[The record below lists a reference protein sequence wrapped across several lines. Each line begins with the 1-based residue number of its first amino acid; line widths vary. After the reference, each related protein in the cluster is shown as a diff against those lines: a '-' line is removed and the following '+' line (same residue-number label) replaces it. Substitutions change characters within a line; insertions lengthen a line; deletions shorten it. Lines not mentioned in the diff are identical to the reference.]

1 MIQIGIADINK
12 TPSIM
17 DKLDD
22 VAQIVNKKTKEIKG
36 FYIPQKYQSIIQ
48 EAIEKIEYQ
57 LFLERNQSLITDET
71 KDDTLLDGLDELY

>member
-57 LFLERNQSLITDET
+57 LFLERNQSLITEDT

>member
-1 MIQIGIADINK
+1 MIQIGIADISK

-57 LFLERNQSLITDET
+57 LFLERNQSLITDDT

>member
-57 LFLERNQSLITDET
+57 LFLERNQSLITDDT